1 MLQLVKWTSHV
12 LRECWT
18 PPQHRLF
25 NRTMKVLHADRLAR
39 LANRDVENEPL
50 LRRITV
56 DKSAKRLRSVLAGA
70 LWDTKMIQVGK
81 EVCTSK
87 SHFLDRIHRSLA
99 VAAPD
104 PGGPPP
110 D

>member
-1 MLQLVKWTSHV
+1 
-12 LRECWT
+12 
-18 PPQHRLF
+18 
-25 NRTMKVLHADRLAR
+25 MKVLHADRLAR

-87 SHFLDRIHRSLA
+87 AHVHDRIDTSISRS
-99 VAAPD
+99 
-104 PGGPPP
+104 GCT
-110 D
+110 